1 LHFITALS
9 GEPVLTQ
16 GNLVVFDA
24 HENWP
29 FFAVDRN
36 RVLRLAIWPPDGWA
50 AFSKGSRVN
59 TARKFEPASYF
70 FLQVPAWLTLA
81 VYLLL
86 PATVLAQAQSGY
98 LPEFGCQT
106 PPFGLRLPMD
116 LQGVMNLSPVK
127 HVEILEIEKWEGYT
141 TTRKYVHFQG
151 LTLGLIT
158 FSNDRE
164 RYMVSRAEITDV
176 RWAEISPFR
185 VGEYTSTVQRKL
197 GLPADSD
204 PELKSSYGSEGGDL
218 RFESTDRTITKIVY
232 DCYTG

>member
-1 LHFITALS
+1 MA
-9 GEPVLTQ
+9 Q
-16 GNLVVFDA
+16 GILATIGAF
-24 HENWP
+24 ENRP

-36 RVLRLAIWPPDGWA
+36 RVLRLAICPPGGWA

-70 FLQVPAWLTLA
+70 LQVPAWLTLA
-81 VYLLL
+81 VCLLL

-106 PPFGLRLPMD
+106 PPFGLRLPMH

-127 HVEILEIEKWEGYT
+127 HVEILETEKWEGYT

-185 VGEYTSTVQRKL
+185 VGEYTSTVQRKF

-204 PELKSSYGSEGGDL
+204 PDLKSSYGSEGGDL
-218 RFESTDRTITKIVY
+218 RFESADRKITKIIY